1 LFKLTGTGGCFSFEF
16 FKEPDPAVLYT
27 LREPPRPPNTG
38 RYPTK
43 EEAALGVVNIHEK
56 VLGLMR
62 KALRVL
68 EIHENIL
75 EIKRTSELTL

>member
-27 LREPPRPPNTG
+27 LREPPRPPTLADIQTNEG
-38 RYPTK
+38 G
-43 EEAALGVVNIHEK
+43 AFGVVNIHEK
-56 VLGLMR
+56 VLRLMR